1 MVYKIDLFAIFIFLG
16 IVQAIFLSV
25 FFFSAENRKVQSNF
39 FNGLLLISLALCI
52 LETFLMYTGY
62 IVHCLYLVDFS
73 EPIAFVIGPSL
84 YLMVLSTT
92 RGRVKKIQYLHFAF
106 AVIYLVLVFP
116 FFLMPEAVKYNSWIE
131 SYNLDLPMRPYD
143 CDRGDPRIFWI
154 TDHHTQLTL
163 LSLVVYAIL
172 SLVEVIRTFRQR
184 AESFLKPQNPGLA
197 KIRAGAAQ
205 IAITTVFI
213 LVIKYF
219 NPNDTG
225 DHIFSAYIAVII
237 YMTSFRVMR
246 QSGFFKQA
254 SLIDPVKYKGSQ
266 IPEPQQASMLKH
278 LQEIMTNEKPFLKS
292 DFSLPDLAKQ
302 LGTTVHT
309 LSQVI
314 NTGLGKSFF
323 EMTAEY
329 RVTEAKKL
337 LKEKTNIKV
346 EEIAEQVGYNSK
358 SSFNIA
364 FKKFTGQT
372 PSEFR
377 SGS

>member
-1 MVYKIDLFAIFIFLG
+1 
-16 IVQAIFLSV
+16 
-25 FFFSAENRKVQSNF
+25 VQSNF
-39 FNGLLLISLALCI
+39 FNGLLLISLALCL
-52 LETFLMYTGY
+52 LETFMMYTGY

-73 EPIAFVIGPSL
+73 EPIAFLIGPSL

-92 RGRVKKIQYLHFAF
+92 RGTVKKIQYLHFAF
-106 AVIYLVLVFP
+106 AVAYLLLVIP
-116 FFLMPEAVKYNSWIE
+116 YFLMPEAVKYNSWIE
-131 SYNLDLPMRPYD
+131 SYKLDIPMRPYD
-143 CDRGDPRIFWI
+143 CDRGDARIFWI
-154 TDHHTQLTL
+154 TDHHTTLTL
-163 LSLVVYAIL
+163 LSLAVYAML
-172 SLVEVIRTFRQR
+172 SIVEVVRTFRVKD
-184 AESFLKPQNPGLA
+184 ESFLKPQNPGLT
-197 KIRAGAAQ
+197 KIRDGTIQ
-205 IAITTVFI
+205 IATTTAFI
-213 LVIKYF
+213 LIIKYF

-254 SLIDPVKYKGSQ
+254 SLIEPVKYKGSQ
-266 IPEPQQASMLKH
+266 VPESQQASMLKR
-278 LQEIMTNEKPFLKS
+278 LDEIMANEKPFLKS
-292 DFSLPDLAKQ
+292 EFSLPDLAKQ
-302 LGTTVHT
+302 LGTTVHA

-329 RVTEAKKL
+329 RVAEAKKL

-358 SSFNIA
+358 SSFNTA
-364 FKKFTGQT
+364 FKKITGQT

-377 SGS
+377 GS